1 MSEIHVT
8 DVVIMAQA
16 KVFFFSYAGLLDFQ
30 SHVAQFDPK
39 HST

>member
-16 KVFFFSYAGLLDFQ
+16 KVFFSYAGLLDFH
-30 SHVAQFDPK
+30 SHVAQSDPK
-39 HST
+39 HSV